1 MGADTQCIKKRM
13 RVHIYINR
21 GSLNRGDDLLNNKG

>member
-13 RVHIYINR
+13 RVHIYINM
-21 GSLNRGDDLLNNKG
+21 GSLNRGMIF

>member
-21 GSLNRGDDLLNNKG
+21 GSEKWYMIS